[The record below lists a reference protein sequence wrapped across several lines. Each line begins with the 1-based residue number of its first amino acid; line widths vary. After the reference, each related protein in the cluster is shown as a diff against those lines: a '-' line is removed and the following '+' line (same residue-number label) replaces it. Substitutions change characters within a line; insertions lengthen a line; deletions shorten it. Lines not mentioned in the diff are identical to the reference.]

1 MEYLE
6 TNQTFLTPKIG
17 ANPRKTFILEDSLKS
32 MDKNQKVFIVGIC
45 GGQGG
50 GKTKLAKYLSKNIN
64 KSAIIEERSFFKAGK
79 AKRKIT
85 RGDGLL
91 MGKFGEFS
99 EERKLLLVE
108 LSNKNSYDYK
118 KLYNNLLSLIN
129 GKPVSI
135 KQFDEIEGRY
145 TGEEIEINPKFISL
159 IILEGY
165 FIFKDD
171 KVRNL
176 INLKIFNEIDDDVRL
191 SRLLVN
197 ENKFLKNVPIA
208 FKHFFMI
215 YEKYIKLAYEK
226 DIYPTK
232 KQAKIILSNVLVKD
246 EEKKEEVIY
255 EDETLTLLINNLR
268 NVANRQKFNL

>member
-6 TNQTFLTPKIG
+6 TNQIFLTPNIG

-85 RGDGLL
+85 FGDGLL

-118 KLYNNLLSLIN
+118 KLYNTLLSLIN
-129 GKPVSI
+129 GKTVSI

-145 TGEEIEINPKFISL
+145 TGDEIEINPKFVTL
-159 IILEGY
+159 VILEGY
-165 FIFKDD
+165 FIFKDE
-171 KVRNL
+171 KIRNL

-197 ENKFLKNVPIA
+197 ENRFLKNIPIA

-215 YEKYIKLAYEK
+215 YEKYIKQAYEK

-232 KQAKIILSNVLVKD
+232 KQAKIILSNCLVKD
-246 EEKKEEVIY
+246 ENEEEEVIY
-255 EDETLTLLINNLR
+255 EDETLSLLIKIIINLR
-268 NVANRQKFNL
+268 YNII

>member
-6 TNQTFLTPKIG
+6 TNQIFLTPNIG

-85 RGDGLL
+85 FGDGLL

-118 KLYNNLLSLIN
+118 KLYNTLLSLIN
-129 GKPVSI
+129 GKTVSI

-145 TGEEIEINPKFISL
+145 TGDEIEINPKFVTL
-159 IILEGY
+159 VILEGY
-165 FIFKDD
+165 FIFKDE
-171 KVRNL
+171 KIRNL

-197 ENKFLKNVPIA
+197 ENRFLKNIPIA

-215 YEKYIKLAYEK
+215 YEKYIKQAYEK

-232 KQAKIILSNVLVKD
+232 KQAKIILSNCLVKD
-246 EEKKEEVIY
+246 ENEEEVIY
-255 EDETLTLLINNLR
+255 EDETLSLLITNLQK
-268 NVANRQKFNL
+268 VANRQNFNL

>member
-6 TNQTFLTPKIG
+6 TNQIFLTPNIG

-85 RGDGLL
+85 FGDGLL

-118 KLYNNLLSLIN
+118 KLYNTLLSLIN
-129 GKPVSI
+129 GKTVSI

-145 TGEEIEINPKFISL
+145 TGDEIEINPKFVTL
-159 IILEGY
+159 VILEGY
-165 FIFKDD
+165 FIFKDE
-171 KVRNL
+171 KIRNL

-197 ENKFLKNVPIA
+197 ENRFLKNIPIA

-215 YEKYIKLAYEK
+215 YEKYIKQAYEK
-226 DIYPTK
+226 DI
-232 KQAKIILSNVLVKD
+232 
-246 EEKKEEVIY
+246 
-255 EDETLTLLINNLR
+255 
-268 NVANRQKFNL
+268 